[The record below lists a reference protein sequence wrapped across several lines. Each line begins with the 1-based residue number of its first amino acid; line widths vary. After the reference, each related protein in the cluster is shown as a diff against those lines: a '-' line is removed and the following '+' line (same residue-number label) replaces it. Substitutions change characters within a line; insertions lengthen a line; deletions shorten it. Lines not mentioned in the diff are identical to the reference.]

1 MVERLGAPSTVGTG
15 EWLVSGQLCGD
26 CAGPAPRIVPG
37 VDGARRG
44 RHHGGHDQAFAGGAM
59 DVHLTLD
66 PRSPIAR
73 QIFDQVRDAILAGR
87 LRGGDVLPSTRTL
100 AQSLGVAR
108 NTVAVAFD
116 HLRAEGYLR
125 TQPGVGTFVS
135 GDVQAIARRERP
147 PSGLRPTQLWEAAWQ
162 APDMSAQQARF
173 DLRTGIPDISQFP
186 FPTWRRLLD
195 AASRRS
201 TERGRYSDPQG
212 LLALREAIS
221 RHLAVS
227 RGLHVRASEI
237 VVTNGVQQAL
247 SVVSQVLLPPGSVA
261 AVEDPGYPPARHA
274 LRAAGAVVV
283 PVPVDGDGLVV
294 SQLPEETRLVYVT
307 PAHQF
312 PLGGRMSLARRMSL
326 LEWAGRHDAAIIED
340 DYDTDF
346 RFSGPPIDALHS
358 LDRAGRVIYV
368 GSFSKTMLP
377 SLRLGYCVV
386 PPGLV
391 EAMRRAKFTADW
403 HTATPLQAALTGFLE
418 EGRLDTH
425 IRRMRRM
432 YAARKEL
439 LSDLID
445 DAFIDTFVR
454 IPSSAGL
461 HLAAW
466 ARADHADVPTWVRR
480 ARSHGLL
487 IHTIADFEIQPNRPG
502 LVFGL
507 GAVEENQIRDA
518 LRILR
523 TVIQT

>member
-1 MVERLGAPSTVGTG
+1 V
-15 EWLVSGQLCGD
+15 
-26 CAGPAPRIVPG
+26 
-37 VDGARRG
+37 
-44 RHHGGHDQAFAGGAM
+44 

-66 PRSPIAR
+66 RQSPIAR

-87 LRGGDVLPSTRTL
+87 LRGGDDLPSTRDL
-100 AQSLGVAR
+100 ARTLGVAR

-116 HLRAEGYLR
+116 HLRAEGFLR

-135 GDVQAIARRERP
+135 ADVQAMTRYDRP
-147 PSGLRPTQLWEAAWQ
+147 ASVLRPTRLWDADWQPPNMAAQ
-162 APDMSAQQARF
+162 HAPF
-173 DLRTGIPDISQFP
+173 DLRTGLPDSSQFP

-212 LLALREAIS
+212 LPSLREGIS

-227 RGLHVRASEI
+227 RGLQVRPSEI

-247 SVVSQVLLPPGSVA
+247 SLVAQVLLPAGAVV

-274 LRAAGAVVV
+274 LRAARANVV
-283 PVPVDGDGLVV
+283 PVSVDGDGLVV
-294 SQLPEETRLVYVT
+294 SQLPEGARLVYVT

-312 PLGGRMSLARRMSL
+312 PLGGRMSLARRIAL
-326 LEWAGRHDAAIIED
+326 LEWAGSHDAAVIED

-358 LDRAGRVIYV
+358 LDRDGRVIYV

-386 PPGLV
+386 PPGLA

-403 HTATPLQAALTGFLE
+403 HTATPLQAALAGFLE
-418 EGRLDTH
+418 EGRLDAH
-425 IRRMRRM
+425 VRRMRRR
-432 YAARKEL
+432 YAARKAL
-439 LSDLID
+439 LSELID
-445 DAFIDTFVR
+445 NEFPDTFVR

-461 HLAAW
+461 HLSAW
-466 ARADHADVPTWVRR
+466 ARSDDADVPTWVRR
-480 ARSHGLL
+480 AHRQGVLL
-487 IHTIADFEIQPNRPG
+487 HTVADFAVQPNRPG
-502 LVFGL
+502 LVLGL
-507 GAVEENQIRDA
+507 GAVDESQIRDA

-523 TVIQT
+523 KVIETT